1 MLALT
6 KNKLLKGFK
15 LQAVAAR
22 NFSGAAAISDRFQA
36 AWLQGKQS
44 HASHEPEPKNK
55 KEYGSGYI
63 QRHNKR
69 LRKGYTH
76 PYHSREHPLFFSS
89 VSQGWDVLS
98 NLVGPEQVS
107 PHYESLSRSRR
118 GIIFIFAYIG
128 AITNIARL
136 GGWDNNE
143 WIRGLVFHSEYLV
156 GMYVGYSEIRH
167 FAYLPGPKFS
177 IFYDV
182 YSRYEAQQLAA
193 QWNDTAEEL
202 QHTFYAGTREQ
213 VEYMRIHNEYQFI
226 KKRSLINFL
235 TNERLNLEKHFH
247 DRTLAM
253 LTTIS
258 NYETQ
263 NLKNKL
269 SSIAQESYQATIKK
283 LESDAGEIK
292 SQAFEAALD
301 GIRKG
306 SMDFAKDPILPILK
320 QEIAQRTNKLRNLSA
335 EEESKILMLSKDQRA
350 SVIQMDKG
358 SKDNYLTKI
367 PHITSQG
374 LKSQEKFLRFTTYL
388 TSMNKKD
395 S

>member
-1 MLALT
+1 MLATLR
-6 KNKLLKGFK
+6 NKVLKGYK
-15 LQAVAAR
+15 LKQVGIR
-22 NFSGAAAISDRFQA
+22 NFSGAAAIRDRFES
-36 AWLQGKQS
+36 AWLQSQQS
-44 HASHEPEPKNK
+44 HVVHDQEPKNK

-69 LRKGYTH
+69 MKKGYTH
-76 PYHSREHPLFFSS
+76 PYHSKDHPILFTS
-89 VSQGWDVLS
+89 VAQNWEVLS

-118 GIIFIFAYIG
+118 GLIFSFLYIG

-143 WIRGLVFHSEYLV
+143 WIRGLVFHAEYLM
-156 GMYVGYSEIRH
+156 GLYIGYTEIRH

-182 YSRYEAQQLAA
+182 YSRYEAMQLAS

-202 QHTFYAGTREQ
+202 QHTAYADTKEQ

-226 KKRSLINFL
+226 KKRSLIKFL

-247 DRTLAM
+247 DRTATMLA
-253 LTTIS
+253 TIS

-269 SSIAQESYQATIKK
+269 SSIAQESYQATLKQ
-283 LESDAGEIK
+283 LESDNGAIK
-292 SQAFEAALD
+292 EQAFEAALD

-306 SMDFAKDPILPILK
+306 SMDFAMDPILPILK
-320 QEIAQRTNKLRNLSA
+320 NEIASRTNQLRNLTP
-335 EEESKILMLSKDQRA
+335 EQESKILMLTKDQR
-350 SVIQMDKG
+350 SSIMQMDKG
-358 SKDNYLTKI
+358 ARDGYLTKI
-367 PHITSQG
+367 PHISSQG
-374 LKSQEKFLRFTTYL
+374 LKSQEKFLKFTSYL